1 MKTIVF
7 FGALLFCSDSPALG
21 KLFTTEAQRH
31 QLEHPSERQA
41 QAQSR
46 PTDKTEPVLWNGF
59 VKSRQGRKTL
69 WINGNMHDK
78 SKVGIRLLGLS
89 SGRVMVDAQGR
100 RIALKPGQMLD
111 MNRREIKEVYDRP
124 AAVADNGQVPTDSQA
139 SLPTTQAEEAI
150 QALSGGRGLGE
161 GNQKSGKMGYLAPPH
176 ANLLSEGEGT
186 GRRTE

>member
-7 FGALLFCSDSPALG
+7 FGALLFCSDSSALG
-21 KLFTTEAQRH
+21 RLFTTEAQRH
-31 QLEHPSERQA
+31 QLEHPSEQQAQA

-46 PTDKTEPVLWNGF
+46 PTEKTEPVLWNGF

-89 SGRVMVDAQGR
+89 AGRVIVDAQGR

-124 AAVADNGQVPTDSQA
+124 ANTVANDGQVSIANPPSPPA
-139 SLPTTQAEEAI
+139 TQTEEAI
-150 QALSGGRGLGE
+150 QADLPKLDGQL
-161 GNQKSGKMGYLAPPH
+161 NQKKPK
-176 ANLLSEGEGT
+176 
-186 GRRTE
+186 